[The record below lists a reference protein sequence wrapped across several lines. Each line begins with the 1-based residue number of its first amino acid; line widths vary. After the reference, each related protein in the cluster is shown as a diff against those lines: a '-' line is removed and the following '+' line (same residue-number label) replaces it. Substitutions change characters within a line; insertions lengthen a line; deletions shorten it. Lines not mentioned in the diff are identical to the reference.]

1 MSKPVKKSRS
11 QIQPIQLGSDLG
23 IDHTPTLQAQLL
35 ERLDQADPVQLEA
48 GEVARIHTAALQ
60 LFCLF
65 CRDRRGAGL
74 GVEFLKPS
82 DSLRKAAA
90 LLGATTLL
98 QLSQVRA

>member
-1 MSKPVKKSRS
+1 MSKPVKKPKP
-11 QIQPIQLGSDLG
+11 QQPIKLGADLG
-23 IDHTPTLQAQLL
+23 IEQASSLQAQLL
-35 ERLDQADPVQLEA
+35 ERLDQADTVQLDA
-48 GEVARIHTAALQ
+48 SEVARIHTAALQ

-65 CRDRRGAGL
+65 CRDRRGAGRD
-74 GVEFLKPS
+74 VEFLKPS